1 MNKKSIT
8 TGIVAA
14 GLALAFAGPVSAEG
28 IKSGYTYATKDT
40 QILQDDDMQ
49 NPGMLWVDTGSE
61 IWEKVEG
68 EAGKSCASCHDDAEK
83 SMKGVSSTYPKY
95 KDKLG
100 KLQSVVQRIN
110 QCRTENMKAKAWKWE
125 SNEMLAMGTY
135 VAYQSRGVPVTV
147 AVDGPAQP
155 FFEKGKKFFNQRRGQ
170 LDMSCKNCHED
181 NVGVMIRANKLSEG
195 QINGFPTYR
204 MKWGKV
210 GSAHRRFRGCNK
222 NVRATPFDYGS
233 EEYVNLELYV
243 AWRGRG
249 LKGETPAVRN

>member
-1 MNKKSIT
+1 MNIKRFT
-8 TGIVAA
+8 V
-14 GLALAFAGPVSAEG
+14 GLVGLGAALAFAAPVTAEE
-28 IKSGYTYATKDT
+28 IRSGYSYATVDT
-40 QILQDDDMQ
+40 QALQNDEMQ

-68 EAGKSCASCHDDAEK
+68 DAGKSCSTCHGAAEK
-83 SMKGVSSTYPKY
+83 SMKGVSTAYPKY

-135 VAYQSRGVPVTV
+135 VAYQSRGLPVTV
-147 AVDGPAQP
+147 AIDGPAKP
-155 FFEKGKKFFNQRRGQ
+155 FFEKGRDFFNQRRGQ
-170 LDMSCKNCHED
+170 LDMSCKNCHEEYS
-181 NVGVMIRANKLSEG
+181 GVIIRANVLSQG
-195 QINGFPTYR
+195 QINGFPVYR

-222 NVRATPFDYGS
+222 NVRATPYSYGA